1 MTASRIGAITIA
13 LLAAVLGGLSLGSCG
28 GSDDKATPTVTRP
41 KPAGPPIRIGT
52 KNFTEEFILG
62 ELYSQALEA
71 KGFAVELKSNIGSS
85 EITHQALGNG
95 KLDMYPEYV
104 GTLLG
109 EVANVTQR
117 PSSPAAAYELARRF
131 EEKHGFTLL
140 ATTPFSDAEAL
151 AVKPAVAKRRG
162 VRSLADLRGL
172 KPKPKIGAPGEFSA
186 RLEGLKGLRKVYGLR
201 EYTFRALDFGARYPS
216 LDNGKVDVAAVFTT
230 ERQLSG
236 GRYVVLKDP
245 KGLFATQHVAPIIS
259 QKVLKAFGPR
269 LRTVIDAVSAK
280 LTTEAMRRMNGAV
293 DIDKRSPR
301 EVAAEFLRQQALV

>member
-1 MTASRIGAITIA
+1 
-13 LLAAVLGGLSLGSCG
+13 
-28 GSDDKATPTVTRP
+28 
-41 KPAGPPIRIGT
+41 
-52 KNFTEEFILG
+52 
-62 ELYSQALEA
+62 
-71 KGFAVELKSNIGSS
+71 
-85 EITHQALGNG
+85 
-95 KLDMYPEYV
+95 
-104 GTLLG
+104 
-109 EVANVTQR
+109 
-117 PSSPAAAYELARRF
+117 
-131 EEKHGFTLL
+131 
-140 ATTPFSDAEAL
+140 
-151 AVKPAVAKRRG
+151 VAKRRG
-162 VRSLADLRGL
+162 VSSLADLRGL

-186 RLEGLKGLRKVYGLR
+186 RVEGLKGLRKVYGLR
-201 EYTFRALDFGARYPS
+201 EYTFKALDFGDRYPS

-301 EVAAEFLRQQALV
+301 AVAAEFLRQQALV